1 MIGVDTRIIRMIVAA
16 IVVLAA
22 IVGVSLAAAAFAP
35 TTVATTAE
43 IDAQRMATER
53 AIQRVYAAG
62 IDQLKT
68 TRSLKLAITD
78 AQAAAVE
85 QQYSDQLKAF
95 RRGAFEAVAAAYG
108 QSSEQSAQYVA
119 QAESRLEAAAAASS
133 PPVLLAP
140 GLHAIVE
147 RMGQLTSQLTEQG
160 IKEMTQSSPA
170 PTPSPSPSPSSTPRP
185 QTSPSPSPTS
195 R

>member
-1 MIGVDTRIIRMIVAA
+1 MRVDARVIRVIVAA
-16 IVVLAA
+16 VVLLAA
-22 IVGVSLAAAAFAP
+22 IVGVSMAAAAFAP

-43 IDAQRMATER
+43 IDAQRVATER

-68 TRSLKLAITD
+68 TRSLRLAITD

-85 QQYSDQLKAF
+85 QKYSDQLKAL
-95 RRGAFEAVAAAYG
+95 RRGALEAVGAAYG
-108 QSSEQSAQYVA
+108 GSSEQSAQYAA
-119 QAESRLEAAAAASS
+119 QAEPRLDAAAAASAS
-133 PPVLLAP
+133 PVLLAP
-140 GLHAIVE
+140 RLYAIVE

-170 PTPSPSPSPSSTPRP
+170 PTPSPSSTPRP
-185 QTSPSPSPTS
+185 QPSPSPSPTG

>member
-1 MIGVDTRIIRMIVAA
+1 MIRIDRRIIRVIVAA
-16 IVVLAA
+16 ILVLAA
-22 IVGVSLAAAAFAP
+22 IVGVSMAATAFAP

-43 IDAQRMATER
+43 IDAQRVATER
-53 AIQRVYAAG
+53 AIQRVFAAG

-78 AQAAAVE
+78 AQAAAIE
-85 QQYSDQLKAF
+85 QKYSDQLKAL
-95 RRGAFEAVAAAYG
+95 RRGALEAVGVAYG
-108 QSSEQSAQYVA
+108 GSSEESARYAA
-119 QAESRLEAAAAASS
+119 QAEPRLDAAAAASAA
-133 PPVLLAP
+133 PVLLAP
-140 GLHAIVE
+140 GLYAIVE

-170 PTPSPSPSPSSTPRP
+170 PTPSPSSTPRP
-185 QTSPSPSPTS
+185 QTSPSPSPTG